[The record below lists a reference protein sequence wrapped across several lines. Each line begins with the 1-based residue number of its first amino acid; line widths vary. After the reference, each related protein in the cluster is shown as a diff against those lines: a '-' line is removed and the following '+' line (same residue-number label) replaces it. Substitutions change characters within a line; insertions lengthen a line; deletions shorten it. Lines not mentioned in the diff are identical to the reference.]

1 MPLLSSVIL
10 SGPTRDP
17 VDCSRPGFPVHHL
30 PLELTQTHVH
40 RVGDAIQP
48 AHLLSSPSPPAF
60 NLAKLGGQK
69 SEGGS
74 GGSDQLEAEE
84 DWPRVV
90 GHSETVQLRMGFEPM
105 F

>member
-1 MPLLSSVIL
+1 MTPWIAACQASLSIINSRRLLKL
-10 SGPTRDP
+10 
-17 VDCSRPGFPVHHL
+17 VH
-30 PLELTQTHVH
+30 Q
-40 RVGDAIQP
+40 VGDAIQP